1 MYDSCDSDYDSDS
14 SHSPSESSF
23 DEEEVNQRVSPFWPQ
38 YRALIHSRGFR
49 LDTVRDVKGFY
60 IENQQYGHLPRPI
73 PDGIDR
79 EMGDDALCPDQGL
92 PTNLFRGVRI
102 KDGMRVV
109 VKAVHIYSREYDIV
123 RILSRGPQRGDP
135 RNHTIPVVDLI
146 ELGVDNIAFIVME
159 EWSSQLIPDDGP
171 CCLGLF
177 FTALRQC
184 IEHAV
189 FMHSLRMA
197 HLDISLRNLV
207 TDYNGR
213 YAYIDFELARRFE
226 NDPNPRLVP
235 QRGTEVPPECEKGEV
250 TDPYKID
257 VWALGVLMLRAC
269 KLTGYYVPEL
279 MHVVKPMLN
288 DRPEGRPTSSAVL
301 RAFDRMASSIDEER
315 LQMVCRG
322 GSSH

>member
-1 MYDSCDSDYDSDS
+1 MGIRGIIPYVCIFQPNRAKWLFTRSCVGTF
-14 SHSPSESSF
+14 P
-23 DEEEVNQRVSPFWPQ
+23 
-38 YRALIHSRGFR
+38 A
-49 LDTVRDVKGFY
+49 
-60 IENQQYGHLPRPI
+60 
-73 PDGIDR
+73 
-79 EMGDDALCPDQGL
+79 
-92 PTNLFRGVRI
+92 
-102 KDGMRVV
+102 
-109 VKAVHIYSREYDIV
+109 
-123 RILSRGPQRGDP
+123 
-135 RNHTIPVVDLI
+135 VVDLI

-184 IEHAV
+184 IEVGCSSPFSKYRPLQMSQLQHAV

-235 QRGTEVPPECEKGEV
+235 QRGTEVPPEWEKGEV

-257 VWALGVLMLRAC
+257 VWALGVIMLRAC
-269 KLTGYYVPEL
+269 KVNPRQPL
-279 MHVVKPMLN
+279 MYDFLILYI
-288 DRPEGRPTSSAVL
+288 S
-301 RAFDRMASSIDEER
+301 
-315 LQMVCRG
+315 
-322 GSSH
+322 